1 MIATPMADKLT
12 TEHRSWN
19 MSRIRSKNT
28 APEKLVR
35 SMLHRMG
42 YRFSLHR
49 KNLSGHPDIVM
60 PKHNTVIFVHGCFW
74 HRHKGCRDASLPKT
88 RTEWWLNKLEG
99 NVARDHRN
107 QLALRKAGWRVHAV
121 WECETKNSEKLMQ
134 RLGRLLKK

>member
-1 MIATPMADKLT
+1 MADKLT

-49 KNLSGHPDIVM
+49 KNLPGHPDIVM

-74 HRHKGCRDASLPKT
+74 HRHEGCRDASLPKT

-99 NVARDHRN
+99 NVARDRRN

-121 WECETKNSEKLMQ
+121 WECEMKNSEKLMQ